1 MKTKTF
7 VLDNLTHEEAEIKID
22 HIYGMMNNKKYIY
35 ESHVVYNSNIPGKF
49 KIVAKGRKWEK

>member
-1 MKTKTF
+1 MKTKIF
-7 VLDNLTHEEAEIKID
+7 ILDNLTHEQTETKLYK
-22 HIYGMMNNKKYIY
+22 IYGMMNDKEYIY